1 MYSKGRNE
9 TQLSSGSF
17 QMSKKFTIKINCEDL
32 PAFRNRY
39 LMDGPIKE
47 QIAGTKKGKKG
58 YTRKNK
64 NWKNE
69 S

>member
-1 MYSKGRNE
+1 MYSKSINE
-9 TQLSSGSF
+9 THSLIERL
-17 QMSKKFTIKINCEDL
+17 QMSKKFTIKVSCEDL

-69 S
+69 P